1 MQGFK
6 PLWTVPREKKA
17 RRFSKEQII
26 LTPELELFAAFG
38 TGGDM
43 AGCPRDFA
51 TEGGWPIS
59 PQELVMNKQPT
70 LEQDRKKRR
79 SRPKLQDLPSNK
91 DLTGGSSAKSVA
103 PENGS
108 SGIPL
113 SLQEFLKRDSLP
125 IKSH

>member
-26 LTPELELFAAFG
+26 LTLELELLAVLEQAVAWHG
-38 TGGDM
+38 VRGVLSGRWL
-43 AGCPRDFA
+43 ADFA
-51 TEGGWPIS
+51 P
-59 PQELVMNKQPT
+59 LAVMNKQPT